1 MSSMILQG
9 QIALVTGAS
18 RGIGRAIA
26 LALSRA
32 GAHVIVNYRGNQAAA
47 EESLRAITAEDGHGE
62 LCRFDI
68 ADESQVESAVKNIV
82 DRHQKLD
89 ILVNNAGVTADNLL
103 MRMKPADW
111 DQVIGINL
119 KGTVLCTKAVSR
131 VMIRQHRGRI
141 VNLSS
146 VVGQTGN
153 AGQSIYAAS
162 KAGIIG
168 FTKAVAREVA
178 SRGVTVNAVA
188 PGFIETDMT
197 ARLPDKLREEFLQ
210 SIPLGRFG
218 TCAEVAD
225 MVLFLAGPGA
235 AYVTGQVFSINGGL
249 YM

>member
-1 MSSMILQG
+1 MSLPFQG
-9 QIALVTGAS
+9 QVALVTGAS

-32 GAHVIVNYRGNQAAA
+32 GVHVIVNYRGNQAAA
-47 EESLRAITAEDGHGE
+47 EESLQAIIAQGGQGE
-62 LCRFDI
+62 VYPFDI
-68 ADESQVESAVKNIV
+68 AEESQVEGAVKVIV
-82 DRHQKLD
+82 DRHQKID

-111 DQVIGINL
+111 DQVIGVNL

-131 VMIRQHRGRI
+131 VMIRQHGGRI
-141 VNLSS
+141 INLSS
-146 VVGQTGN
+146 VVGQMGN

-188 PGFIETDMT
+188 PGFIDSDMT
-197 ARLPDKLREEFLQ
+197 AKLPEKLREEFLR

-218 TCAEVAD
+218 TCDEVAD

-235 AYVTGQVFSINGGL
+235 SYVTGQVFNINGGL

>member
-1 MSSMILQG
+1 MNLPG
-9 QIALVTGAS
+9 QVALVTGAS
-18 RGIGRAIA
+18 RGIGKAIA

-47 EESLRAITAEDGHGE
+47 EESLSAITAQGGHAE
-62 LCRFDI
+62 LCPFDI

-82 DRHQKLD
+82 DRHQKVD

-103 MRMKPADW
+103 MRMKSADW
-111 DQVIGINL
+111 DQVVGTNL

-131 VMIRQHRGRI
+131 VMIRQRGGRI

-153 AGQSIYAAS
+153 AGQSLYAAS

-178 SRGVTVNAVA
+178 SRGVTVNVVA

-197 ARLPDKLREEFLQ
+197 ARLAEPLRAEFLR

-218 TCAEVAD
+218 TCDEVAE

-235 AYVTGQVFSINGGL
+235 AYVTGQVFCVNGGL

>member
-1 MSSMILQG
+1 MNLSG
-9 QIALVTGAS
+9 QVALVTGAS

-26 LALSRA
+26 LALGRA

-47 EESLRAITAEDGHGE
+47 EESLSAITAQGGRGE
-62 LCRFDI
+62 LCPFDVT
-68 ADESQVESAVKNIV
+68 DESQVESAIKNIV

-103 MRMKPADW
+103 MRVKPADW
-111 DQVIGINL
+111 DQVIGTNL

-131 VMIRQHRGRI
+131 VMIRQHGGRI

-162 KAGIIG
+162 KAGVIG

-178 SRGVTVNAVA
+178 SRGVTVNVVA

-197 ARLPDKLREEFLQ
+197 ARLPDKLREEFLH

-218 TCAEVAD
+218 TCDEVAE

>member
-1 MSSMILQG
+1 MSLAG

-26 LALSRA
+26 LALGRA
-32 GAHVIVNYRGNQAAA
+32 GAHVIVNYRGNQSAA
-47 EESLRAITAEDGHGE
+47 EEALGAIAALGGSAE
-62 LCRFDI
+62 LSRFDI
-68 ADESQVESAVKNIV
+68 TDEGQIDCAVQNVV
-82 DRHQKLD
+82 DRYQKVD

-103 MRMKPADW
+103 MRVKSTDL
-111 DQVIGINL
+111 DRVIGTNL

-131 VMIRQHRGRI
+131 VMIRRHGGRI

-146 VVGQTGN
+146 VVGQMGN

-178 SRGVTVNAVA
+178 SRNVTVNVVA

-197 ARLPDKLREEFLQ
+197 ARLPEKLRQEFLQ

-218 TCAEVAD
+218 SCDDVAE

-235 AYVTGQVFSINGGL
+235 AYVTGQVFNVNGGL

>member
-1 MSSMILQG
+1 M
-9 QIALVTGAS
+9 TGAS

-26 LALSRA
+26 LALGRA
-32 GAHVIVNYRGNQAAA
+32 GAHVIINYRGNQAAA
-47 EESLRAITAEDGHGE
+47 EESLSAITAQGGRGE
-62 LCRFDI
+62 LCPFDI
-68 ADESQVESAVKNIV
+68 ADESQVETAVKNIV

-103 MRMKPADW
+103 MRVKPADW
-111 DQVIGINL
+111 DQVIGTNL

-131 VMIRQHRGRI
+131 VMIRQHGGRI

-162 KAGIIG
+162 KAGVIG

-178 SRGVTVNAVA
+178 SRGVTVNVVA
-188 PGFIETDMT
+188 PGFIETEMT
-197 ARLPDKLREEFLQ
+197 ARLSDKLREEFLH

-218 TCAEVAD
+218 TCDEVAE
-225 MVLFLAGPGA
+225 MVLFLTGPGA